1 MKKNTGKASKQT
13 KTAKTAS
20 PVYTPSRRIPEL
32 TRMMLC
38 TRAGGRCEFD
48 GCSRY
53 LLEHHVR
60 LTEGNFAEFAHIVAF
75 SENGPR
81 GDKARPKYIHD
92 ASNLMLLCPTCHK
105 EIDDHPERYS
115 RATLESYKKS
125 HEDQVFHLTGLRP
138 DMKTTVVVVKT
149 NVGEQTV
156 AVPFDHILEAISP
169 RYPYSKAGFPIDL
182 TQLSTRGKSFTEAAC
197 EAIDEQVRVLLS
209 AGGEFRQTG
218 HVSLFALGQIPVL
231 MFLGSRLSNKVPV
244 DVFQRHRDDEH
255 WKWKTGSEP
264 VAYDF
269 RKVREGSV
277 ADKVALVLSLSGA
290 IALPSLPPEI
300 DGKYTVYEITLMG
313 TTPVPTFLRTRAD
326 LEAFKII
333 YHAALGTIAKY
344 HPALVAIDVF
354 PAVPAPIAVA
364 CGRELLPR
372 VHPAI
377 RVYDNDKVKGG
388 FSYQLTLNR

>member
-1 MKKNTGKASKQT
+1 MKKTKRKAT
-13 KTAKTAS
+13 KKAAAKIAS

-81 GDKARPKYIHD
+81 GGETRPANIHD

-105 EIDDHPERYS
+105 EIDDHPARYS
-115 RATLESYKKS
+115 RATLESYKSS
-125 HEDQVFHLTGLRP
+125 HEAQIFHLTGLRP
-138 DMKTTVVVVKT
+138 DMKTTVVAVKT
-149 NVGEQTV
+149 NVGDQTV
-156 AVPFDHILEAISP
+156 AVPFDHVLEAISP

-197 EAIDEQVRVLLS
+197 EAIEEQVRTLLS

-218 HVSLFALGQIPVL
+218 HISLFALGQIPVL
-231 MFLGSRLSNKVPV
+231 MFLGSKLSNKVPV
-244 DVFQRHRDDEH
+244 DVFQRHRDDER
-255 WKWKTGSEP
+255 WKWKTGSEA
-264 VAYDF
+264 VAYEF
-269 RKVREGSV
+269 RKLRVGSMP
-277 ADKVALVLSLSGA
+277 DKVAVVLSLSGS
-290 IALPSLPPEI
+290 IGLRSLPPEI
-300 DGKYTVYEITLMG
+300 DEKYTVYEITLDG
-313 TTPVPTFLRTRAD
+313 ATPAPTFLRTRAD
-326 LEAFKII
+326 LDAFKVS
-333 YHAALGTIAKY
+333 YHAALGTIAKH
-344 HPALVAIDVF
+344 HPALAAIDVF
-354 PAVPAPIAVA
+354 PAVPAPIAVV

-372 VHPAI
+372 VHPAL
-377 RVYDNDKVKGG
+377 RVYDNDKAKGG
-388 FSYQLTLNR
+388 FSYQLTLNQ